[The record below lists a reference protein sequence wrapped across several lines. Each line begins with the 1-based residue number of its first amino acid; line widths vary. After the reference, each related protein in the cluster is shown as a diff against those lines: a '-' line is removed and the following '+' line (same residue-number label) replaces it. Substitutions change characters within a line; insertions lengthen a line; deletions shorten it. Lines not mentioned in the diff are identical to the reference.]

1 MAFINLKNLKNNND
15 QVAWFLFDIFMVTLA
30 FVNVNLI
37 IFDFV
42 FSYNLGYDFF
52 YSIVPKFTIWYDTII
67 HQHFIFI
74 DLAFVAIFLIEFLL
88 RWIIA
93 TIQKDYREWWFF
105 PFARWYDLLGL
116 IPIGSFR
123 FLRVLRIFSILAR
136 LHKMRVLNFREH
148 SFFPFVNKYYN
159 AFVEEVSDKVVINVL
174 DGIQHE
180 MRGEDE
186 VAQRIVRDVIKPNN
200 ERMVNFALTKVQ
212 YITKQILFNNRE
224 NLKDYLQQKVD
235 NAVNNNDEMKLIKSV
250 PGLGGIIRKQLD
262 SAIADIT
269 YKVIEGIVDDV
280 ANFENEE
287 FLNKEINNISYDLM
301 DTLENDQ
308 ELEQIVKDITESTIE
323 IIKEQ
328 VSKKN
333 WLGEQS

>member
-1 MAFINLKNLKNNND
+1 
-15 QVAWFLFDIFMVTLA
+15 MVTLA

-37 IFDFV
+37 IFDFT
-42 FSYNLGYDFF
+42 FSYDLAYDFF
-52 YSIVPKFTIWYDTII
+52 FNIVPKFTVWYDTVI
-67 HQHFIFI
+67 HQRFIFI
-74 DLAFVAIFLIEFLL
+74 DLAFVAIFLIEFLI
-88 RWIIA
+88 RWMIA
-93 TIQKDYREWWFF
+93 TFQKEYREWWFF

-136 LHKMRVLNFREH
+136 LQKMKVIDFREH

-159 AFVEEVSDKVVINVL
+159 AFIEEVSDKVVINVL

-180 MRGEDE
+180 MKGEDE

-200 ERMVNFALTKVQ
+200 DRMVKFALTKVQ
-212 YITKQILFNNRE
+212 YLTKQILFNNRE
-224 NLKDYLQQKVD
+224 NLKDYLQLKVN
-235 NAVNNNDEMKLIKSV
+235 NAVNNNDEMKLIKAV
-250 PGLGGIIRKQLD
+250 PGLGSIIRKQLD

-280 ANFENEE
+280 ANFENED

-308 ELEQIVKDITESTIE
+308 ELEQIVNEITESTVN
-323 IIKEQ
+323 IIKVQ
-328 VSKKN
+328 IAKKK
-333 WLGEQS
+333 WKEE

>member
-1 MAFINLKNLKNNND
+1 MAFINFKNLKNNSD
-15 QVAWFLFDIFMVTLA
+15 QLAWFLFDIFMVTLA
-30 FVNVNLI
+30 IVNVNLI

-42 FSYNLGYDFF
+42 FSYDLAYDFF
-52 YSIVPKFTIWYDTII
+52 YSIVPKFTVWYDTII
-67 HQHFIFI
+67 HKRFIFI

-88 RWIIA
+88 RWMIA
-93 TIQKDYREWWFF
+93 TYQKEYREWWFF

-136 LHKMRVLNFREH
+136 LHKMKVIDFREH
-148 SFFPFVNKYYN
+148 SFYPFFNKYYS
-159 AFVEEVSDKVVINVL
+159 AFVEEISDRVVINVL

-200 ERMVNFALTKVQ
+200 ERMVNFAMTKVQ
-212 YITKQILFNNRE
+212 YITKQILSNNRE
-224 NLKDYLQQKVD
+224 NLKEYLQQKVN
-235 NAVNNNDEMKLIKSV
+235 NAVNNNDEMKLIKAV

-280 ANFENEE
+280 ANDENED
-287 FLNKEINNISYDLM
+287 FLTKEINNISFDLM

-308 ELEQIVKDITESTIE
+308 ELEQIVNDITESTIN
-323 IIKEQ
+323 IIKVQ
-328 VSKKN
+328 LSKKK
-333 WLGEQS
+333 WMDE